1 MEIRSSSDRPFMT
14 IYDIHFRMNLKY
26 KFWVI
31 LEFVVKEI
39 LIKSQNSNIVSN
51 DVGRATPMS
60 CLLSFLTAN
69 TQRSVNSG
77 TKCRIL
83 KI

>member
-1 MEIRSSSDRPFMT
+1 MEIRSSSDTSFMT
-14 IYDIHFRMNLKY
+14 ICDIHFRMNLKY

-39 LIKSQNSNIVSN
+39 LIKSQNFNIVRN
-51 DVGRATPMS
+51 DVRRTTHMS
-60 CLLSFLTAN
+60 CLLLHFLQA

-77 TKCRIL
+77 TKFRIL

>member
-60 CLLSFLTAN
+60 CLLCHFLQPTHKD
-69 TQRSVNSG
+69 QL
-77 TKCRIL
+77 IL
-83 KI
+83 EQNVEF

>member
-1 MEIRSSSDRPFMT
+1 MEIRLSSDRSFMT
-14 IYDIHFRMNLKY
+14 ICDIHFRMNLKY

-31 LEFVVKEI
+31 LEFVFKEI
-39 LIKSQNSNIVSN
+39 LIKSQNFNIVRN

-60 CLLSFLTAN
+60 CLLLHFLQAI
-69 TQRSVNSG
+69 QKPVNSE